1 MMTGL
6 RMSGDCV
13 IVIAWA
19 AQFSSSRVST
29 EPLMMKCW
37 LHSRLRPEQEEE
49 EEEGRRGG
57 EW

>member
-29 EPLMMKCW
+29 
-37 LHSRLRPEQEEE
+37 
-49 EEEGRRGG
+49 GR
-57 EW
+57 

>member
-19 AQFSSSRVST
+19 AQFSSSRGRT
-29 EPLMMKCW
+29 DIDKTDI
-37 LHSRLRPEQEEE
+37 SRRTINRQLINRQTINRPVK
-49 EEEGRRGG
+49 
-57 EW
+57 